1 MKLSR
6 AKVRLK
12 IKKKGV
18 FFVFQSFYITFAHG
32 ITYVKKTI
40 KMKIS
45 KFFSVAVFTVAALT
59 LTSCNNKKFHVNG
72 TISDAKDSVL
82 YFENMSLNGPVV
94 VDSVKL
100 AEDGSFSF
108 DGKASEAPEF
118 YRLRIAGQIINVAI
132 DSTETVKFKAS
143 YPTMTSQYEVEGS
156 EENNKV
162 KELALLQL
170 GLQAQVNAIAQNPQL
185 GVKEVQDSVIKVL
198 TAYKN
203 NIKRNYIFKEPMKA
217 YSYFALF
224 QTFTLGNMQSLIF
237 NPRSNKDDIKVFAA
251 VATSWDTFYPGAER
265 GKNLHNIAIEGMKD
279 IRIVQAEQN
288 QQIDASKVK
297 TSGII
302 DIALADNKGQVRRLS
317 DLAGKVVLLDFH
329 AFGTK
334 QSTQRIMMMRELY
347 NKYHAAGFEIYQ
359 VAVDPDEHFW
369 KTQTAALPWISVRAD
384 ENSQALTLYN
394 VQSIPTFF
402 LITKE
407 NVLYKRDVQIKNLD
421 AEIKALL

>member
-1 MKLSR
+1 
-6 AKVRLK
+6 
-12 IKKKGV
+12 
-18 FFVFQSFYITFAHG
+18 
-32 ITYVKKTI
+32 
-40 KMKIS
+40 MKIS
-45 KFFSVAVFTVAALT
+45 KFFSVAVFTVAALS

-100 AEDGSFSF
+100 AEDGSFDFS
-108 DGKASEAPEF
+108 GKATEAPEF

-156 EENNKV
+156 EENSKI

-170 GLQAQVNAIAQNPQL
+170 GLQGQVNAIAQNPQL
-185 GVKEVQDSVIKVL
+185 GVNEVQDSVIKVL

-224 QTFTLGNMQSLIF
+224 QTFTLGNMQSLVF

-279 IRIVQAEQN
+279 IRIVQAERN
-288 QQIDASKVK
+288 QQIDASKVS

-317 DLAGKVVLLDFH
+317 DLKGKVVLLDFH

-334 QSTQRIMMMRELY
+334 QSTQRIMMMRSLY

-369 KTQTAALPWISVRAD
+369 KTQTAALPWISVRANED
-384 ENSQALTLYN
+384 SQVLSLYN

-402 LITKE
+402 LITKD
-407 NVLYKRDVQIKNLD
+407 NVLYKRDVQIKDVD

>member
-1 MKLSR
+1 M
-6 AKVRLK
+6 
-12 IKKKGV
+12 
-18 FFVFQSFYITFAHG
+18 
-32 ITYVKKTI
+32 KKTI

-45 KFFSVAVFTVAALT
+45 KFFSVAVFTVAALS

-100 AEDGSFSF
+100 AEDGSFDFSE
-108 DGKASEAPEF
+108 KATEAPEF

-156 EENNKV
+156 EENSKI

-170 GLQAQVNAIAQNPQL
+170 GLQGQVNAIAQNPQL
-185 GVKEVQDSVIKVL
+185 GVNEVQDSVIKVL
-198 TAYKN
+198 TAYKEN
-203 NIKRNYIFKEPMKA
+203 VKRSYIFKEPMKA

-224 QTFTLGNMQSLIF
+224 QTFTLGNMQSLVF

-279 IRIVQAEQN
+279 IRIVQAERN
-288 QQIDASKVK
+288 QQIDASKVS

-317 DLAGKVVLLDFH
+317 DLKGKVVLLDFH

-334 QSTQRIMMMRELY
+334 QSTQRIMMMRSLY

-369 KTQTAALPWISVRAD
+369 KTQTAALPWISVRANED
-384 ENSQALTLYN
+384 SQVLSLYN

-402 LITKE
+402 LITKD
-407 NVLYKRDVQIKNLD
+407 NVLYKRDVQIKDVD

>member
-1 MKLSR
+1 M
-6 AKVRLK
+6 
-12 IKKKGV
+12 
-18 FFVFQSFYITFAHG
+18 
-32 ITYVKKTI
+32 KKTI

-45 KFFSVAVFTVAALT
+45 KFFSVAVFTVAALS

-100 AEDGSFSF
+100 AEDGSFDFS
-108 DGKASEAPEF
+108 GKATEAPEF

-156 EENNKV
+156 EENSKI

-170 GLQAQVNAIAQNPQL
+170 GLQGQVNAIAQNPQL
-185 GVKEVQDSVIKVL
+185 GVNEVQDSVIKVL

-224 QTFTLGNMQSLIF
+224 QTFTLGNMQSLVF

-279 IRIVQAEQN
+279 IRIVQAERN
-288 QQIDASKVK
+288 QQIDASKVS

-317 DLAGKVVLLDFH
+317 DLKGKVVLLDFH

-384 ENSQALTLYN
+384 EDSQTLSLYN

-402 LITKE
+402 LITKD
-407 NVLYKRDVQIKNLD
+407 NVLYKRDVQIKDVD